1 MFHVLINRLVCAN
14 HLKFEVKKP
23 TVFFAHN
30 QELLASIS
38 TLPKP
43 IFRIP
48 EISVGEEF
56 LEFPPVEL
64 TMVICVLASS
74 FIVAVGTLPFLAE
87 PGFEDVRA
95 VLDGLENSIC
105 IFAGLWTGI
114 KLGWQEPELGTS
126 LCGGSF

>member
-1 MFHVLINRLVCAN
+1 M
-14 HLKFEVKKP
+14 
-23 TVFFAHN
+23 
-30 QELLASIS
+30 
-38 TLPKP
+38 
-43 IFRIP
+43 
-48 EISVGEEF
+48 
-56 LEFPPVEL
+56 EL

-105 IFAGLWTGI
+105 IVAGLWTGI